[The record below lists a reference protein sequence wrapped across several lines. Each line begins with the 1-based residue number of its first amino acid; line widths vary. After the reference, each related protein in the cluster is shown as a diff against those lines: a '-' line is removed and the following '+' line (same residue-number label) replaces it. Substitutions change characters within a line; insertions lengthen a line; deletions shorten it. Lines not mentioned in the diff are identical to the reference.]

1 MLCVCGLWGILVL
14 VAIILVAEYYTTGEV
29 GGISIGYQGEDEYEY
44 YNNTGNEDNTT
55 TSEQGQQGNND
66 DDDDDDDD
74 DVLYTCPPNSQFNKN
89 KDVCE
94 CLDGYEGDAT
104 DPQVGCTAEE

>member
-29 GGISIGYQGEDEYEY
+29 GGISVGYQGEDDVEY
-44 YNNTGNEDNTT
+44 YNNVNEDNTT
-55 TSEQGQQGNND
+55 TLGDQGKEED
-66 DDDDDDDD
+66 DNDDDDD
-74 DVLYTCPPNSQFNKN
+74 DVLYTCPPNSQFNKR

-94 CLDGYEGDAT
+94 CLDGYQGDAT